1 MAASSN
7 KREDE
12 FGGSPENRWR
22 LPEMVIR
29 AVAEAKPQ
37 AVVHVGCDPATFA
50 RDLSLWHSAGYKP
63 EKMAL
68 INAFPG
74 THHFEVIALI
84 TPDKEANKSAQDA
97 V

>member
-1 MAASSN
+1 MVLDPPRTGAG
-7 KREDE
+7 EQ
-12 FGGSPENRWR
+12 
-22 LPEMVIR
+22 VIR

-84 TPDKEANKSAQDA
+84 TPDKEADKPAQSS